1 MRVSRFIFRTVFAL
15 TACESIHAHAQTT
28 AGAGTVVVIPQ
39 AANIPGAFTTTIF
52 VRNPNA
58 NAITVNVRY
67 YQSDN
72 ALPPGDGASYTCT
85 PQLNVPANATVMFDL
100 ATQCSSPGAPDFG
113 MIVLEDV
120 TNQFTT
126 QFKTNPFLAY
136 SRTESPTA
144 IGFSIEGFPA
154 GNFSAAP
161 ASSPAEAVGLRKS
174 SGAPHFRS
182 NCFIGALNET
192 VNYTVELR
200 QGETGALIGG
210 QIVGSLAP
218 YHTTRIFDVFAQA
231 GAPLSNY
238 ANVRAKF
245 TTTSASAMIGFCTV
259 ESSDNLSADF
269 RIAKSVEA
277 RDNRQSRLACYGMDS
292 CGSTVSS
299 VADPATITDTSKRN
313 IHYLIIDQ
321 PDFVKCDLVSEA
333 GGASRLNDLQMVIRG
348 PTDTPTGTTKFVNPV
363 APYDAA
369 PYTSG
374 GLAQTGFYIYTGEK
388 SINGGVA
395 SRWYIDVSLRIGGN
409 ATPPIK
415 YGIKCSS
422 GNGVTVPWLG
432 ASAS

>member
-1 MRVSRFIFRTVFAL
+1 MRVLQSMVQAVFVLCGCAAL
-15 TACESIHAHAQTT
+15 HAQAQTT

-39 AANIPGAFTTTIF
+39 AANIPGAFSTTVF

-67 YQSDN
+67 YQSDD
-72 ALPPGDGASYTCT
+72 AVPAGTGTSYPCT
-85 PQLNVPANATVMFDL
+85 QLNVGANLTAMFDL
-100 ATQCSSPGAPDFG
+100 GTQCTFTAGSTNNFG
-113 MIVLEDV
+113 MIVLEDA
-120 TNQFTT
+120 TS
-126 QFKTNPFLAY
+126 QFKTNPFFAY

-161 ASSPAEAVGLRKS
+161 ASSPADAVGLRKS

-200 QGETGALIGG
+200 QGETGALIGAP
-210 QIVGSLAP
+210 IPGSVAA
-218 YHTTRIFDVFAQA
+218 YHTTRILDIFTQA
-231 GAPLSNY
+231 LTPLSDY

-245 TTTSASAMIGFCTV
+245 TTTTSSAMIGFCTV
-259 ESSDNLSADF
+259 ESQDNLSADF

-292 CGSTVSS
+292 CGSAVSS
-299 VADPATITDTSKRN
+299 VADPTTITDTTKRN

-333 GGASRLNDLQMVIRG
+333 GGGSRLTDLQMVVRG
-348 PTDTPTGTTKFVNPV
+348 PTDAPTGNTPFSNAVP
-363 APYDAA
+363 PYNAA

-374 GLAQTGFYIYTGEK
+374 GSGLTSFYIYTGEK

-395 SRWYIDVSLRIGGN
+395 SRWYIDVSFRSGGN
-409 ATPPIK
+409 ATTPIK

-432 ASAS
+432 TSAP